1 MCSPGTARAPTAERR
16 PVHVVAVVGSAGGI
30 GALQVV
36 LGGLPAD
43 LDASV
48 LVVIHL
54 TPLAPSVLPAILGRA
69 TALEVESA
77 EDGML
82 LERGVVRVAPPDAHL
97 LVDEDD
103 LLRLDDSELV
113 HHVRPSADVL
123 LLSLAQN
130 HSGPITAIVLSGTGI
145 DGAAGA
151 AAVKRAGGRV
161 LAQDEATSQ
170 YFGMPGAA
178 ILAGGVDE
186 VLPLSEIGPAVLQ
199 LAPSR

>member
-1 MCSPGTARAPTAERR
+1 LPETARAPTTEGP

-30 GALQVV
+30 GALEV
-36 LGGLPAD
+36 LFQGFPAE
-43 LDASV
+43 LDAAL

-54 TPLAPSVLPAILGRA
+54 TPQAPSVLASILGRSS
-69 TALEVESA
+69 LLPVEQA
-77 EDGML
+77 EDGMA
-82 LERGVVRVAPPDAHL
+82 LEPGLIRVAPPDAHL
-97 LVDEDD
+97 LVDEDEM
-103 LLRLDDSELV
+103 LHLDHSELV

-130 HSGPITAIVLSGTGI
+130 HRGPCTAIVLSGTGI

-161 LAQDEATSQ
+161 LAQNEATSQ

-186 VLPLSEIGPAVLQ
+186 VLPLDAIAAAVLQ
-199 LAPSR
+199 WAPTPG

>member
-1 MCSPGTARAPTAERR
+1 M
-16 PVHVVAVVGSAGGI
+16 GSAGGI

-36 LGGLPAD
+36 LGGLPAN

-54 TPLAPSVLPAILGRA
+54 TPLAPSVLPTILGRSTELRVEQA
-69 TALEVESA
+69 ADSAPLEP
-77 EDGML
+77 
-82 LERGVVRVAPPDAHL
+82 GVVQVAPPDAHL
-97 LVDEDD
+97 LVDETET
-103 LLRLDDSELV
+103 LRLDHSELI

-130 HSGPITAIVLSGTGI
+130 HRGPCTAIVLSGTGI

-186 VLPLSEIGPAVLQ
+186 VLPLDDIASAVLQ
-199 LAPSR
+199 WAPTPR

>member
-1 MCSPGTARAPTAERR
+1 M
-16 PVHVVAVVGSAGGI
+16 GSAGGI

-36 LGGLPAD
+36 LGGLPSD
-43 LDASV
+43 LDATV
-48 LVVIHL
+48 LIVIHL
-54 TPLAPSVLPAILGRA
+54 TPLAPSVLPAILGRS
-69 TALEVESA
+69 TELRVEQA
-77 EDGML
+77 EDGMP
-82 LERGVVRVAPPDAHL
+82 LEPGVARVAPPDAHL
-97 LVDEDD
+97 LVDEGET
-103 LLRLDDSELV
+103 LRLDHSELV

-123 LLSLAQN
+123 LLSLAGN
-130 HSGPITAIVLSGTGI
+130 HRGPCTAIVLSGTGI

-186 VLPLSEIGPAVLQ
+186 VLPLDAIAPAVLQ
-199 LAPSR
+199 WSATPL

>member
-1 MCSPGTARAPTAERR
+1 
-16 PVHVVAVVGSAGGI
+16 VGSAGGI
-30 GALQVV
+30 GALEV
-36 LGGLPAD
+36 LFQGWPAD
-43 LDASV
+43 LDAAV

-54 TPLAPSVLPAILGRA
+54 TPQAPSVLAGILDRWSM
-69 TALEVESA
+69 LPVEQA
-77 EDGML
+77 EDGMP
-82 LERGVVRVAPPDAHL
+82 LETGIVRVAPPNAHL
-97 LVDEDD
+97 LVDETDT
-103 LLRLDDSELV
+103 LRLDRSELV

-130 HSGPITAIVLSGTGI
+130 HHGPCTAIVLSGTGI

-186 VLPLSEIGPAVLQ
+186 TLPLDEIAMAVLQ
-199 LAPSR
+199 WSPTPR

>member
-1 MCSPGTARAPTAERR
+1 MARPADRS

-30 GALQVV
+30 GALEV
-36 LGGLPAD
+36 LFKGLPAD
-43 LDASV
+43 LDAAV

-54 TPLAPSVLPAILGRA
+54 TPGARSLLPAVLGRWSQ
-69 TALEVESA
+69 LPVEQA
-77 EDGML
+77 EDGMP
-82 LERGVVRVAPPDAHL
+82 LEAGLVRVAPPDAHL
-97 LVDEDD
+97 LVDAEET
-103 LLRLDDSELV
+103 LRLDQSELV

-123 LLSLAQN
+123 LLSLAGN
-130 HSGPITAIVLSGTGI
+130 HRGPCTAVVLSGTGI

-186 VLPLSEIGPAVLQ
+186 ILPLNEIAPAVLQ
-199 LAPSR
+199 WAAVTP

>member
-1 MCSPGTARAPTAERR
+1 M
-16 PVHVVAVVGSAGGI
+16 GSAGGI

-36 LGGLPAD
+36 LADLPAD
-43 LDASV
+43 LGACV
-48 LVVIHL
+48 LIVIHL
-54 TPLAPSVLPAILGRA
+54 TPLAPSVLPAILARS

-77 EDGML
+77 EDGMS
-82 LERGVVRVAPPDAHL
+82 LEPAIVRVAPPDAHL
-97 LVDEDD
+97 LLDEDE
-103 LLRLDDSELV
+103 LLRLDRSELV

-123 LLSLAQN
+123 LLSLARN
-130 HSGPITAIVLSGTGI
+130 HGGPTTAIVLSGTGT

-186 VLPLSEIGPAVLQ
+186 VLPLDAIGPAVLQ
-199 LAPSR
+199 WAPSAR

>member
-1 MCSPGTARAPTAERR
+1 MARTAERAAT
-16 PVHVVAVVGSAGGI
+16 PVVAVVGSAGGI
-30 GALQVV
+30 RALQVL
-36 LGGLPAD
+36 LGSLPAD
-43 LDASV
+43 LEACV

-54 TPLAPSVLPAILGRA
+54 TPLAPSLLPAILARSTELQVQQA
-69 TALEVESA
+69 VDDLPLVP
-77 EDGML
+77 
-82 LERGVVRVAPPDAHL
+82 GVVFVAPPDAHL
-97 LVDEDD
+97 LVEPDET
-103 LLRLDDSELV
+103 LRLDHSELV

-123 LLSLAQN
+123 LISLAQN
-130 HSGPITAIVLSGTGI
+130 HPTHCTAVILSGTGI

-186 VLPLSEIGPAVLQ
+186 VLPLDDIAPAVLQ
-199 LAPSR
+199 CTAAAR